1 MGSSPLGDACSE
13 QPALGIQSTP
23 TFVIGGEVLPGA
35 LDAAAF
41 ANLIANAS
49 AMPKADTTPAA
60 TNEAESPPAD
70 RVILG
75 ER

>member
-1 MGSSPLGDACSE
+1 MGCASSE
-13 QPALGIQSTP
+13 WPALGIQATP
-23 TFVIGGEVLPGA
+23 TFVIGRDVLPGA

-49 AMPKADTTPAA
+49 AMPKANTMPAA

-70 RVILG
+70 RIILG